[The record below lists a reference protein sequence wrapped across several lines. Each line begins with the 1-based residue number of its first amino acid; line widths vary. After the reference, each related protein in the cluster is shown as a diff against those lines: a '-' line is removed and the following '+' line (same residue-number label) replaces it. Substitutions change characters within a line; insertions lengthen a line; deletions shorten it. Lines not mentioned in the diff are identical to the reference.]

1 MSFNQFLVILRA
13 RWRIAAGIFLA
24 VVLLVAFASFV
35 WPKQYTA
42 IASIVVD
49 TKTDPVS
56 ANGGGGA
63 GMAGQPLATYVN
75 TQADI
80 ISSERVAQRVVK
92 TLKLDQ
98 QPEARKLWAKGT
110 SDDIS
115 VTIANFLLEKKLLV
129 APAHDSPTHAS
140 NVIDISVQ
148 WSDPITAAALANGF
162 AQAAI
167 ETNIE
172 LKVEPAKQ
180 YASWFDQRSRALR
193 ADLQEKQKLLSDFQS
208 KNGIIATDEK
218 LDVENARLA
227 ELSTELVNI
236 QGQRQDSQSRQ
247 HQVGADINSLPEVL
261 QSPVIQTLKAALSQ
275 AEAKRPDIASRLGKN
290 HPDYQAVEGEISNLR
305 SRIAQESAN
314 IAASLGSTTQVNVRR
329 ENEVRQA
336 LENQKKRV
344 LELKYQ
350 HDQAA
355 MFQSDVTSAQRD
367 LDEVSQRL
375 AQSNLESLTQQ
386 TNVVQLSTASV
397 PKDPSSPKLVI
408 NLILAVFLGGVLGI
422 GGAVS
427 AEMRNRCVREDED
440 MLEVLGVPL
449 LGKIPFIQVRPI
461 DARAPQTAT
470 GRLEPSVI

>member
-1 MSFNQFLVILRA
+1 MSLNQFLVILRA
-13 RWRIAAGIFLA
+13 RWLIAVGIFLA
-24 VVLLVAFASFV
+24 VILLVAFASLI

-42 IASIVVD
+42 TASIVID
-49 TKTDPVS
+49 SKSDPVT
-56 ANGGGGA
+56 AGGGV
-63 GMAGQPLATYVN
+63 GMGQPPATYVN

-80 ISSERVAQRVVK
+80 IASPRVAQRVVK

-98 QPEARKLWAKGT
+98 QPEARRLWAKGAN
-110 SDDIS
+110 DDIS
-115 VTIANFLLEKKLLV
+115 ITIANLLLAKKLIV

-148 WSDPITAAALANGF
+148 WSDPATAAALANGF

-180 YASWFDQRSRALR
+180 YASWFEERSRALR
-193 ADLQEKQKLLSDFQS
+193 ADLQAKQRLLSDFQS

-218 LDVENARLA
+218 LDVENARLT
-227 ELSTELVNI
+227 ELSTELVTI
-236 QGQRQDSQSRQ
+236 QGLRQDSQSRQ

-275 AEAKRPDIASRLGKN
+275 AEAKRPDMASRLGKN
-290 HPDYQAVEGEISNLR
+290 HPDYQALEGEISNLR
-305 SRIAQESAN
+305 SRVAVESAN
-314 IAASLGSTTQVNVRR
+314 IAASLGSTTQVNLRR
-329 ENEVRQA
+329 ENEVRLA
-336 LENQKKRV
+336 LEAQKKRV
-344 LELKYQ
+344 LDLKYQ

-386 TNVVQLSTASV
+386 TNVVQLSTAFIPV
-397 PKDPSSPKLVI
+397 NPSSPKLII

-422 GGAVS
+422 GAAV
-427 AEMRNRCVREDED
+427 AIEMRNRRVREDED
-440 MLEVLGVPL
+440 MVDILGVPL
-449 LGKIPFIQVRPI
+449 LGRIDFVQVRAN
-461 DARAPQTAT
+461 DVRATQTAA
-470 GRLEPSVI
+470 GRLEPSAI

>member
-13 RWRIAAGIFLA
+13 RWLIAVGTFLA
-24 VVLLVAFASFV
+24 VVVLVAFASLI

-42 IASIVVD
+42 TASIVID
-49 TKTDPVS
+49 SKSDPVAAAGGMG
-56 ANGGGGA
+56 ANG
-63 GMAGQPLATYVN
+63 QPPTTYVN

-80 ISSERVAQRVVK
+80 IASLRVARRVVK

-110 SDDIS
+110 DDDIS
-115 VTIANFLLEKKLLV
+115 VTIANLLLEKKLLV

-140 NVIDISVQ
+140 NVIDISVK
-148 WSDPITAAALANGF
+148 WSDPVTAAALANGF

-180 YASWFDQRSRALR
+180 YSSWFDERARALR
-193 ADLQEKQKLLSDFQS
+193 ADLQAKQKLLSDFQS

-227 ELSTELVNI
+227 ELSTELVTI
-236 QGQRQDSQSRQ
+236 QGLRQDSQSRQ
-247 HQVGADINSLPEVL
+247 HQVGTDINSVPEVL
-261 QSPVIQTLKAALSQ
+261 QSPVIQSLKAALSL
-275 AEAKRPDIASRLGKN
+275 AEAKRPDMASRVGKN
-290 HPDYQAVEGEISNLR
+290 HPDYQALEGEITNLR
-305 SRIAQESAN
+305 SRIAVESAN
-314 IAASLGSTTQVNVRR
+314 IAASLGSTTQVNLRR
-329 ENEVRQA
+329 ENDVRQA
-336 LENQKKRV
+336 LEAQKKRV

-350 HDQAA
+350 HDQSA

-386 TNVVQLSTASV
+386 TNVVQLSTAFV
-397 PKDPSSPKLVI
+397 PTGPSSPKLII
-408 NLILAVFLGGVLGI
+408 NLLLAVFLGGVLGI
-422 GGAVS
+422 GAAVA
-427 AEMRNRCVREDED
+427 AEMRNRRVREDED
-440 MLEVLGVPL
+440 MVDILGVPL
-449 LGKIPFIQVRPI
+449 LGRIEFIQVRAS
-461 DARAPQTAT
+461 DSRVTQVAP
-470 GRLEPSVI
+470 GRLEPSAI